1 MNGKKKKMEIRKAE
15 CVSGDRSGDEMEN
28 AARIESGDCAI

>member
-1 MNGKKKKMEIRKAE
+1 MEIRKAE

-28 AARIESGDCAI
+28 AGIESGALRDLNHAC